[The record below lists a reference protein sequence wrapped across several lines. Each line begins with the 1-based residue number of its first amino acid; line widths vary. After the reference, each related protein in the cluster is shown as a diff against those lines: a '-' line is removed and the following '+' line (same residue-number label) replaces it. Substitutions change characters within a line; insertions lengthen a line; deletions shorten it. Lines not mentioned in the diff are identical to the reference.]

1 MELRKIFIDNI
12 KKYRKINGFSQMVL
26 AEKCK
31 TSTSYLGEIE
41 RGKKFPSIEMIQ
53 KIAEALDVPPYK
65 LFMDKDDI
73 YVASLSPEKK
83 QELITKLGQAVADII
98 NSEKTGYPPP
108 AKIEL
113 S

>member
-41 RGKKFPSIEMIQ
+41 IGKKFPSIEMIQ

-65 LFMDKDDI
+65 LFIDKDDI
-73 YVASLSPEKK
+73 YVASLSPETK
-83 QELITKLGQAVADII
+83 QELITKQA
-98 NSEKTGYPPP
+98 TPPP
-108 AKIEL
+108 QKLNYLET
-113 S
+113 SFSKCC